1 MNFAP
6 NIYIEDTIIS
16 YLQKYTK
23 GEATAKEIP
32 WDTMRMSLNNCVK
45 QGAAYI
51 SSLHCLM
58 QPYYELF
65 FYGDARICKSIPG
78 PEHCFME
85 EVIAADSDFCLWA
98 SGQNLE
104 AAAEGW
110 GDYMKRCN
118 KDHVLYFF
126 YLLNRLINDSYCP
139 NWKKLS
145 DSLKEKLFQAEVY
158 SDYKTDELYCI
169 LHALAMI
176 MQQKRTLQE
185 KKEMFVMLRN
195 HWGFMKYVYSMM
207 IRHIVGCKL
216 PNFAALTNNVM
227 ISNSNLPHLDIY
239 YCALV
244 ERIDNLGLDEKKY
257 KKLDDARLKLLEK
270 INRREPSETLYELC
284 DTLFPE
290 EFQQMLRHRPKSYGE
305 LKEENAQKDMLLSQM
320 ENQTRKLELQ
330 LEEAALAYK
339 TAIEA
344 SIPVEDILRRL
355 QRIPIATAWD
365 IYGKLDRLLKTH
377 PVWRQYDIQIQEAL
391 EQREREEESMKSNLY
406 SNLETVAKKPTN
418 STTIEHFHNQNGT
431 YNDFSE
437 AILHTLPFRPHKNNH
452 KITEK

>member
-1 MNFAP
+1 MNIDP
-6 NIYIEDTIIS
+6 ELYIEDTIIVH
-16 YLQKYTK
+16 LQRFTQ
-23 GEATAKEIP
+23 GEVSAKEIP
-32 WDTMRMSLNNCVK
+32 WDTMRISLNNCIQ
-45 QGAAYI
+45 QGVAYMAV
-51 SSLHCLM
+51 LHRLM
-58 QPYYELF
+58 LPFYEMYF
-65 FYGDARICKSIPG
+65 HGDAEICRNIPG

-85 EVIAADSDFCLWA
+85 EVTAADSEFGLWA
-98 SGQNLE
+98 SNQNLE
-104 AAAEGW
+104 AAADGW
-110 GDYMKRCN
+110 GDYMKRTN
-118 KDHVLYFF
+118 NDHVSYFF
-126 YLLNRLINDSYCP
+126 NLLVRLINGPYHQD
-139 NWKKLS
+139 WGELS
-145 DSLKEKLFQAEVY
+145 DSMKQLLFQAEVS

-176 MQQKRTLQE
+176 MQQEWPLQ
-185 KKEMFVMLRN
+185 KKEELFVMLRE
-195 HWGFMKYVYSMM
+195 HWGFMKHVYSIM

-244 ERIDNLGLDEKKY
+244 ERIDSLGLDDKKY
-257 KKLDDARLKLLEK
+257 KKLDDARQKLLEK

-290 EFQQMLRHRPKSYGE
+290 EFQLMLRHRPKSYGE
-305 LKEENAQKDMLLSQM
+305 LKKENAQKDLLLSQM
-320 ENQTRKLELQ
+320 ESQTRKLEQQ

-344 SIPVEDILRRL
+344 SIPVEDILQRL

-365 IYGKLDRLLKTH
+365 IYDKLDRLLKTH
-377 PVWRQYDIQIQEAL
+377 PIWRQYDIQIQEAL
-391 EQREREEESMKSNLY
+391 EQREREEESMKRNLY
-406 SNLETVAKKPTN
+406 SNLETVANNPTY

-437 AILHTLPFRPHKNNH
+437 ATLRTLPFRPHKINH
-452 KITEK
+452 KS